1 MSEQEQEPQS
11 QGQPQQQE
19 PRKRLISSEPVL
31 INMIA
36 NRKLMLIR
44 RGILRERVLVF
55 SAEVGRTLRD
65 FGFWVSM
72 VASSLGGSIMGFLS
86 TTLRGK

>member
-1 MSEQEQEPQS
+1 MSEQEQKQEPEPQ
-11 QGQPQQQE
+11 PQE
-19 PRKRLISSEPVL
+19 PRKRLISSEPIL

-44 RGILRERVLVF
+44 RGVLRERVLVF